1 MIQNSITSN
10 KIVACAGGGVKSK
23 NCHEARFTVLS
34 ASSADVFSDLRDLRL
49 NQALRVV
56 LRRP

>member
-1 MIQNSITSN
+1 MIRNSITSK

-23 NCHEARFTVLS
+23 NCHEASFTVLL
-34 ASSADVFSDLRDLRL
+34 ASSADVFSDLREL

-56 LRRP
+56 LSRP